1 MVTKSTEFNYKDCEK
16 IDGRKVNA
24 YIDAHLDPE
33 NVVDLVIETTWGDSI
48 VDLTDAVKAAETIT
62 HMELAS
68 NAIEYFGEDG
78 HVDCI
83 YGDDL
88 SRIISMKYLKD
99 VQQGDTLADGDV
111 YMYDGNKNLFVKFN
125 LQGYMNDIGDTITNL
140 NGIINNLRSR
150 VITLETK
157 LTPPENAPSDIKVAF
172 GNINVY
178 GDYTNA
184 NLKTSGIYTHDPT
197 QTIANDQ
204 YFA

>member
-1 MVTKSTEFNYKDCEK
+1 MTTMANAFNYKDCEK
-16 IDGRKVNA
+16 IDGRMVNA
-24 YIDAHLDPE
+24 YIDSFLDKE
-33 NVVDLVIETTWGDSI
+33 NPVLLHIDSTWGENI

-99 VQQGDTLADGDV
+99 VQQGDTLEDGDI

-150 VITLETK
+150 VTTLETK
-157 LTPPENAPSDIKVAF
+157 LTPPDNAPSDVKVAF

-184 NLKTSGIYTHDPT
+184 NLKTSGVYTHDPT
-197 QTIANDQ
+197 ITIANDQ

>member
-1 MVTKSTEFNYKDCEK
+1 MTTMANAFNYKDCEK
-16 IDGRKVNA
+16 IDGRMVNA
-24 YIDAHLDPE
+24 YIDSYLDNENPVLLHIDSTWGE
-33 NVVDLVIETTWGDSI
+33 NV

-99 VQQGDTLADGDV
+99 VQQGDTLVDGDI

-150 VITLETK
+150 VTTLETK

>member
-1 MVTKSTEFNYKDCEK
+1 MTTMANAFNYKDCEK
-16 IDGRKVNA
+16 IDGRMVNA
-24 YIDAHLDPE
+24 YIDSYLDNENPVLLHIDSTWGE
-33 NVVDLVIETTWGDSI
+33 NV

-68 NAIEYFGEDG
+68 NAIEYFAEDG

-99 VQQGDTLADGDV
+99 VQQGDTLEDGDI

-150 VITLETK
+150 VTTLETK
-157 LTPPENAPSDIKVAF
+157 LTPPDNAPSDVKVAF

-184 NLKTSGIYTHDPT
+184 NLKTSGVYTHDPT
-197 QTIANDQ
+197 ITIANDQ

>member
-99 VQQGDTLADGDV
+99 VQQGDTLVDGDV

-197 QTIANDQ
+197 QTIPNDQ
-204 YFA
+204 YFS

>member
-1 MVTKSTEFNYKDCEK
+1 MANAFNYKDCEK
-16 IDGRKVNA
+16 IDGRMVNA
-24 YIDAHLDPE
+24 YIDSYLDNENPVLLHIDSTWGE
-33 NVVDLVIETTWGDSI
+33 NV

-99 VQQGDTLADGDV
+99 VQQGDTLVDGDV

-150 VITLETK
+150 VTTLETK
-157 LTPPENAPSDIKVAF
+157 LTPPDNAPSDVKVAF

-184 NLKTSGIYTHDPT
+184 NLKTSGVYTHDPT
-197 QTIANDQ
+197 ITIANDQ

>member
-16 IDGRKVNA
+16 IDGRRVNA

-99 VQQGDTLADGDV
+99 VQQGDTLVDGDV

-150 VITLETK
+150 VTTLETK

>member
-1 MVTKSTEFNYKDCEK
+1 MTTMANAFNYKDCEK
-16 IDGRKVNA
+16 IDGRMVNA
-24 YIDAHLDPE
+24 YIDSYLDNENPVLLHIDSTWGE
-33 NVVDLVIETTWGDSI
+33 NV

-99 VQQGDTLADGDV
+99 VQQGDTLVDGDI

-125 LQGYMNDIGDTITNL
+125 LQGYMDGIGDTITNL

-150 VITLETK
+150 VTTLETL
-157 LTPPENAPSDIKVAF
+157 LTPPDNAPTNVKVAW

-197 QTIANDQ
+197 TTIANDQ

>member
-1 MVTKSTEFNYKDCEK
+1 MTTMANAFNYKDCEK
-16 IDGRKVNA
+16 IDGRMVNA
-24 YIDAHLDPE
+24 YIDSYLDNENPVLLHIDSTWGE
-33 NVVDLVIETTWGDSI
+33 NV

-99 VQQGDTLADGDV
+99 VQQGDTLVDGDV

-125 LQGYMNDIGDTITNL
+125 LQGYMDDIGDTITNL
-140 NGIINNLRSR
+140 NGVINNLRSR
-150 VITLETK
+150 VTTLETK
-157 LTPPENAPSDIKVAF
+157 LTPPDNAPADVKVAF

-184 NLKTSGIYTHDPT
+184 NLKTSGVYTHDPT
-197 QTIANDQ
+197 ITIANDQ

>member
-1 MVTKSTEFNYKDCEK
+1 MTTMANAFNYKDCEK
-16 IDGRKVNA
+16 IDGRMVNA
-24 YIDAHLDPE
+24 YIDSYLDNENPVLLHIDSTWGE
-33 NVVDLVIETTWGDSI
+33 NV

-99 VQQGDTLADGDV
+99 VQQGDTLVDGDV

-150 VITLETK
+150 VTTLETK

>member
-1 MVTKSTEFNYKDCEK
+1 MTTMANAFNYKDCEK
-16 IDGRKVNA
+16 IDGRMVNA
-24 YIDAHLDPE
+24 YIDSYLDNENPVLLHIDSTWGE
-33 NVVDLVIETTWGDSI
+33 NV

-99 VQQGDTLADGDV
+99 VQQGDTLVDGDI

-150 VITLETK
+150 VTTLETL
-157 LTPPENAPSDIKVAF
+157 LTPPDNAPTDVKVAW

-184 NLKTSGIYTHDPT
+184 NLKTSGVYTHDPT
-197 QTIANDQ
+197 ITIANDQ

>member
-1 MVTKSTEFNYKDCEK
+1 MTTNSKEYHYKDCEK
-16 IDGRKVNA
+16 IDGRMVNA
-24 YIDAHLDPE
+24 YIDSYLDKE
-33 NVVDLVIETTWGDSI
+33 NPVLLHIDSTWGENI

-62 HMELAS
+62 NMELGS
-68 NAIEYFGEDG
+68 NAIEYFAEDG

-88 SRIISMKYLKD
+88 SRIISMQYLKD
-99 VQQGDTLADGDV
+99 VQQGDTLEDGDV

-125 LQGYMNDIGDTITNL
+125 LGDYIDNTTTAIDNL
-140 NGIINNLRSR
+140 NAIINALRSR
-150 VITLETK
+150 VTTLETK
-157 LTPPENAPSDIKVAF
+157 LTPPDNAPADVKVAF

-184 NLKTSGIYTHDPT
+184 NLKTSGVYTHDPT
-197 QTIANDQ
+197 ITIANDQ

>member
-1 MVTKSTEFNYKDCEK
+1 MSKSTDFNYKDCEK
-16 IDGRKVNA
+16 IDGRQVNA
-24 YIDAHLDPE
+24 YIDASLDKE
-33 NVVDLVIETTWGDSI
+33 NPAILHIDSTWGENS

-62 HMELAS
+62 HMELGS
-68 NAIEYFGEDG
+68 DAIEYFSEDG

-88 SRIISMKYLKD
+88 SRIISMHLLKD
-99 VQQGDTLADGDV
+99 VDITVPPVDGDV
-111 YMYDGNKNLFVKFN
+111 YIYDENKGKFVTFN
-125 LQGYMNDIGDTITNL
+125 LTQALDKINGDITNL
-140 NGIINNLRSR
+140 SALENNLRSR
-150 VITLETK
+150 VVNIEQK
-157 LTPPENAPSDIKVAF
+157 LTPPNNAPSDVKVAF

-197 QTIANDQ
+197 NTITNDQ

>member
-99 VQQGDTLADGDV
+99 VQQGDTLVDGDV

-150 VITLETK
+150 VTTLETK

>member
-99 VQQGDTLADGDV
+99 VQQGDTLVDGDV